1 VDRDAELYLRPGN
14 LQLAGEGTGQ
24 LNLPEHEPAGHDE
37 DVRHMGDVGRVK
49 GLRAGKLDEAGD
61 GSEGERV
68 LEAPAGK
75 SAFDAPA

>member
-1 VDRDAELYLRPGN
+1 
-14 LQLAGEGTGQ
+14 
-24 LNLPEHEPAGHDE
+24 
-37 DVRHMGDVGRVK
+37 MGDVGRVK

-75 SAFDAPA
+75 SSLSSFLTAGGTGSRRTCSWCVNTVEKYKSADR